1 MRYWKPREAMKRP
14 LLSPSEAAPACR
26 SAQAETF
33 GGYQL
38 VDYGAA
44 KELIAA
50 TIAARSSPFSNRSCP
65 KMHFGVIVIGYDR
78 SNRGRSLTDG

>member
-1 MRYWKPREAMKRP
+1 MKRP

-50 TIAARSSPFSNRSCP
+50 TIAARP
-65 KMHFGVIVIGYDR
+65 
-78 SNRGRSLTDG
+78 GRFQIDPA

>member
-1 MRYWKPREAMKRP
+1 MKQTSSLTRFPMKCWKAREVMKLP
-14 LLSPSEAAPACR
+14 LLSPSEAARAYR

-44 KELIAA
+44 KELIAS
-50 TIAARSSPFSNRSCP
+50 TIA
-65 KMHFGVIVIGYDR
+65 
-78 SNRGRSLTDG
+78 

>member
-50 TIAARSSPFSNRSCP
+50 TIAARP
-65 KMHFGVIVIGYDR
+65 
-78 SNRGRSLTDG
+78 GRFQIDPARRYILE

>member
-1 MRYWKPREAMKRP
+1 MKLP

-33 GGYQL
+33 VGYQL

-50 TIAARSSPFSNRSCP
+50 TIASRP
-65 KMHFGVIVIGYDR
+65 
-78 SNRGRSLTDG
+78 GRFQIDPA

>member
-1 MRYWKPREAMKRP
+1 MRYWKPQEAMKRP

-50 TIAARSSPFSNRSCP
+50 TISQPGQAVFKSIRPE
-65 KMHFGVIVIGYDR
+65 GIE
-78 SNRGRSLTDG
+78 